1 MKVDPSSSLSS
12 SRSTSMKFMFELLHV
27 LEREGIRK
35 GAVSSPHC
43 YFKENTMMNPNSSNV
58 EASFQ
63 PKPQEFVTVPP
74 TAWTKPNKR

>member
-1 MKVDPSSSLSS
+1 
-12 SRSTSMKFMFELLHV
+12 MKFMFELLHV